1 MWNCP
6 GDTTGYLGLEL
17 KASGLEVKI
26 WHQMI
31 EAMGVDEVAPEER
44 DEKAANGLEESPEE
58 HQHLGAE
65 QNPSCCL

>member
-1 MWNCP
+1 
-6 GDTTGYLGLEL
+6 
-17 KASGLEVKI
+17 
-26 WHQMI
+26 
-31 EAMGVDEVAPEER
+31 MGVDEVAPEER